1 MASFTGLDAE
11 NLTPLHLTYGLLQG
25 MVDELY
31 EMYREYLSLCPPPAL
46 LVGSGN
52 GLRKN
57 PRLQSLVSRTFS
69 MKQYVPK
76 SRGGRL
82 RRRTLRIPSVLT
94 QFRIKK
100 ALAPVVGANA
110 FCFSQ
115 PLTEMDQQF
124 SYCLPGSRV
133 IRSGCSSN
141 TVTLSCSEGSETH
154 GSMQT

>member
-1 MASFTGLDAE
+1 MYGMTPMGAFFTAIF
-11 NLTPLHLTYGLLQG
+11 PLKINEHALCQQLQ
-25 MVDELY
+25 
-31 EMYREYLSLCPPPAL
+31 
-46 LVGSGN
+46 
-52 GLRKN
+52 
-57 PRLQSLVSRTFS
+57 F
-69 MKQYVPK
+69 VPK

-82 RRRTLRIPSVLT
+82 RRRALCIPSVLT

-124 SYCLPGSRV
+124 SYCPPGSRV

-141 TVTLSCSEGSETH
+141 TATLSCSEGSETH